1 MNYRSVLMI
10 GRSYAGVLLVVALI
24 AVISAIPI
32 SSSSSATKQASK
44 AKVEKSSFGKLADG
58 TAVDLYKLTNQ
69 NGVELQ
75 IITYGG
81 SIVSLKTPDRNGNF
95 ADIVLGYDEPQNY
108 VDDTSYLGALIGRY
122 ANRIANGR
130 FKLGGVEYKLA
141 QNNGVNSLH
150 GGPTGFHKRIW
161 QAREV
166 NRPNAA
172 ALEVS
177 YKSKDGEE
185 GFPGNLAVTTTFV
198 LSNTNELR
206 IEYSATTD
214 KTTVVNLTEHAYFNL
229 AGPGEGTIL
238 DHVLRIN
245 ANRFTPVDE
254 NLIPTGE
261 LKSVKGTPLDF
272 NKATVIGS
280 RINQNDEQ
288 LIRGKGYDH
297 NYVLNKVGKQLSLA
311 AEVYEPVSGRTLQM
325 WTTEPGVQFYSGNFL
340 DNVRGKG
347 SKVYQQRGGFCLEAQ
362 HFPDS
367 PNKPAFPSTA
377 LRPNQRYSQTTV
389 YKFSVR
395 GATKS

>member
-1 MNYRSVLMI
+1 MTYRSVRVIFVQALLTV
-10 GRSYAGVLLVVALI
+10 VLLGG
-24 AVISAIPI
+24 VIGLPI
-32 SSSSSATKQASK
+32 SSSSAKQKSN
-44 AKVEKSSFGKLADG
+44 AKVEKSTFGKLADG
-58 TAVDLYKLTNQ
+58 TVIDLYKLTNR
-69 NGVELQ
+69 NGVEVQ

-95 ADIVLGYDEPQNY
+95 ADIVLGYDDPQGY

-122 ANRIANGR
+122 ANRIANGK
-130 FKLGGVEYKLA
+130 FKLGGVEYTLA
-141 QNNGVNSLH
+141 QNNAPNSLH
-150 GGPTGFHKRIW
+150 GGPTGFHKRVW

-166 NRPNAA
+166 TRPNAA
-172 ALEVS
+172 ALQVS
-177 YKSKDGEE
+177 YNSKDGEE

-198 LSNTNELR
+198 LNNTNELR

-238 DHVLRIN
+238 DHLMRIN
-245 ANRFTPVDE
+245 ANRFTPVDA

-261 LKSVKGTPLDF
+261 LRSVKGTPLDF
-272 NKATVIGS
+272 TKATVIGS
-280 RINQNDEQ
+280 RINDDYEQ
-288 LIRGKGYDH
+288 LRLGRGYDH
-297 NYVLNKVGKQLSLA
+297 NYVLNKAGKQLSLA
-311 AEVYEPVSGRTLQM
+311 AEVYEPVSGRTLEM

-340 DNVRGKG
+340 DNVKGKG
-347 SKVYQQRGGFCLEAQ
+347 GKIYQQRGGFCLEAQ

-367 PNKPAFPSTA
+367 PNKPAFPSA
-377 LRPNQRYSQTTV
+377 VLRPNQKYSQITV

>member
-1 MNYRSVLMI
+1 MHYRSVLMI
-10 GRSYAGVLLVVALI
+10 GRSYARALLVVSLLGI
-24 AVISAIPI
+24 AQAIAIPPP
-32 SSSSSATKQASK
+32 SAAKQKPK
-44 AKVEKSSFGKLADG
+44 AKVEKRSFGKLADG
-58 TAVDLYKLTNQ
+58 TNVDLYTLTNQ
-69 NGVELQ
+69 NGLELQ
-75 IITYGG
+75 ISTYGAAV
-81 SIVSLKTPDRNGNF
+81 VSLKTPDRNGNF
-95 ADIVLGYDEPQNY
+95 TDIVLGYDDPQGY
-108 VDDTSYLGALIGRY
+108 VADTSYLGNLIGRY

-150 GGPTGFHKRIW
+150 GGPTGFHKRMW

-166 NRPNAA
+166 SRSNAA

-177 YKSKDGEE
+177 YRSKDGEE
-185 GFPGNLAVTTTFV
+185 GFPGNLSVTTTFV
-198 LSNTNELR
+198 LNNTNELR

-214 KTTVVNLTEHAYFNL
+214 KTTIVNLTEHAYFNL

-272 NKATVIGS
+272 TTATVIGS
-280 RINQNDEQ
+280 RINHDDEQ
-288 LIRGKGYDH
+288 LRRGKGYDH
-297 NYVLNKVGKQLSLA
+297 NYVLNKTGKQLSLA
-311 AEVYEPVSGRTLQM
+311 ADVYEPTTGRTIEM

-347 SKVYQQRGGFCLEAQ
+347 GKTYQQRGGFCLEAQ

-367 PNKPAFPSTA
+367 PNRPAFPSTM
-377 LRPNQRYSQTTV
+377 LKPKQRYSQITV

>member
-1 MNYRSVLMI
+1 MTDRSVRVI
-10 GRSYAGVLLVVALI
+10 GRLSAKALFVVALLGI
-24 AVISAIPI
+24 TFAVQV
-32 SSSSSATKQASK
+32 SSPTAAQQRSK

-58 TAVDLYKLTNQ
+58 TAIDLYKLTNQ

-81 SIVSLKTPDRNGNF
+81 SIVSLKTPDRSRNF
-95 ADIVLGYDEPQNY
+95 SDIVLGYDDPQGY

-141 QNNGVNSLH
+141 QNNSPNSLH

-161 QAREV
+161 LAHEV
-166 NRPNAA
+166 TRPNAA
-172 ALEVS
+172 ALQVS
-177 YKSKDGEE
+177 YRSKDGEE

-198 LSNTNELR
+198 LTNTNELR
-206 IEYSATTD
+206 IEYLATTD

-238 DHVLRIN
+238 DHVMRIN

-261 LKSVKGTPLDF
+261 LRPVKGTPLDF
-272 NKATVIGS
+272 TKPTVIGS
-280 RINQNDEQ
+280 RIDQDDEQ
-288 LIRGKGYDH
+288 LRLGKGYDH
-297 NYVLNKVGKQLSLA
+297 NYVLNKTGKQLSLA
-311 AEVYEPVSGRTLQM
+311 AEVYEPVTGRTIQM

-340 DNVRGKG
+340 DNVKGKG
-347 SKVYQQRGGFCLEAQ
+347 GKTYQRRGGFCLEAQ

-367 PNKPAFPSTA
+367 PNKPAFPSVV
-377 LRPNQRYSQTTV
+377 LRPNQTYTQTTV